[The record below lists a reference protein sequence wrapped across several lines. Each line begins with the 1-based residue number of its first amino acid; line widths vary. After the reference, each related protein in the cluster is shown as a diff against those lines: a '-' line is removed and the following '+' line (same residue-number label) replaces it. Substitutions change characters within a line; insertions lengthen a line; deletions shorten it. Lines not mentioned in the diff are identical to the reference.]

1 MKTVRLELDPSAI
14 QAQVRE
20 ALGLLESVPER
31 FYRQVADVLLE
42 RIATGN
48 LEFRDVAG
56 VPTAV
61 AGKDLVC
68 RPSFGANFESALA
81 ALRAGKFDLV

>member
-1 MKTVRLELDPSAI
+1 MKTVHLYVDSSAI

-20 ALGLLESVPER
+20 ALNLLESVPER

-42 RIATGN
+42 RIATGD

-56 VPTAV
+56 VSTTV
-61 AGKDLVC
+61 AGEDLVC
-68 RPSFGANFESALA
+68 RPAFGANFENALA